1 MLGYVCDK
9 SGFLYNTN
17 GDLVGQVPDDMRAE
31 FNAMVK
37 EKKIGH
43 VDDYFEQKALNA
55 LTHQST
61 APVRRVPA
69 KPTL

>member
-9 SGFLYNTN
+9 SGFLYDTN

-31 FNAMVK
+31 FMAMVND
-37 EKKIGH
+37 KKIGH

-55 LTHQST
+55 LIHQST
-61 APVRRVPA
+61 APVRCAQA